1 MYCCRH
7 LNSEHALDDRSTAQ
21 CRVQMQVVHQL
32 ELQVKTTFIFDITS
46 VFLHFQISVVF
57 CNEFLCTHYWMEG
70 SKSDVVLSF
79 LWSSFMLLY
88 FIYFPLWEGS
98 ASVHSW
104 TLLLRHLTVLCI
116 SVYAAKPQP
125 LLFSFSISLSLDLP
139 SLFSFSSLLIICCW
153 SEPPLLL
160 ILLTRS

>member
-21 CRVQMQVVHQL
+21 CRVQMQVVQQL

-70 SKSDVVLSF
+70 SKIWCCPF
-79 LWSSFMLLY
+79 
-88 FIYFPLWEGS
+88 FPLIFFY
-98 ASVHSW
+98 V
-104 TLLLRHLTVLCI
+104 TVF
-116 SVYAAKPQP
+116 YF
-125 LLFSFSISLSLDLP
+125 FSSLGR
-139 SLFSFSSLLIICCW
+139 FSFSSFLDTAAQTSHNSVHLCVCRQASATHCLLAFP
-153 SEPPLLL
+153 SLSHLTSLL
-160 ILLTRS
+160 SFPF